1 MNEEDRKLWGKGEE
15 PVELRLAGLKTPLFL
30 APKVFSTGS
39 VGWYLSQKVTFND
52 SPCQLNLCLTVV
64 GTKREQPV
72 DTKPADE
79 LVSPIYPDDP
89 SANGK
94 ALDGPPG
101 PSADEKAS
109 KSPRK
114 RQAKP

>member
-1 MNEEDRKLWGKGEE
+1 MTDEDRKLWGKGEE

-39 VGWYLSQKVTFND
+39 VGWYLSQKVVFND

-64 GTKREQPV
+64 GTKREATV
-72 DTKPADE
+72 DTKPVDE
-79 LVSPIYPDDP
+79 LVSPIFPEEP

-94 ALDGPPG
+94 APAGPAEP
-101 PSADEKAS
+101 PATEKAS
-109 KSPRK
+109 KSVRK
-114 RQAKP
+114 RQTKP